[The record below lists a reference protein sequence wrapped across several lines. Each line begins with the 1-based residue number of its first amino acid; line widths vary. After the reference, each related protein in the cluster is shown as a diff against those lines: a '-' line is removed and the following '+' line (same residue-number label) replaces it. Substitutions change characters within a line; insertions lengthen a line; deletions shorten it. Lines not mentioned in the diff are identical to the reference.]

1 MFKLYFMTISLR
13 CQWAAVAFFALFM
26 ASCGAHQEP
35 KPTETE
41 ASAPASA
48 TALDKTRKIIRNADI
63 ELAVVSVEDEVNKV
77 QEFVNTLQG
86 HVHHYELKNTPTEYH
101 EIPTHTD
108 SLTIQ
113 QTYHPEAFLQ
123 IQIPSQAADTFIHHM
138 LHQQAIIENFR
149 FDEQDITESL
159 ADQQDQ
165 VTQSNDRYHENI
177 SKAKLQSLHYKSRYL
192 WFDMRMKG
200 PAFLQ
205 THVVA
210 LPLKSDGP
218 LWIRC
223 KMATQFGWQW
233 STKFIIA
240 LIYFWPLW
248 ISFAVITWLW
258 KGKKYQRLRL
268 IGKGLSQ
275 KAKLPSV

>member
-1 MFKLYFMTISLR
+1 MTISLR

-26 ASCGAHQEP
+26 ASCGAQQEP
-35 KPTETE
+35 KSTETE
-41 ASAPASA
+41 ASAPASVA
-48 TALDKTRKIIRNADI
+48 ALDKTRKIIRNADI

-77 QEFVNTLQG
+77 QQFVNALQG
-86 HVHHYELKNTPTEYH
+86 HVHHYELKNTTTDYH

-123 IQIPSQAADTFIHHM
+123 IQIPVHAADTFIHHM

-165 VTQSNDRYHENI
+165 VTPSNDSYNETL
-177 SKAKLQSLHYKSRYL
+177 SKARLQSLQYKSRYL

-200 PAFLQ
+200 QSFLQ

-210 LPLKSDGP
+210 LPQKADGP
-218 LWIRC
+218 LWVRC

-233 STKFIIA
+233 GSKVIIA
-240 LIYFWPLW
+240 LIYLWPLW
-248 ISFAVITWLW
+248 ISLVIIIWLW
-258 KGKKYQRLRL
+258 KGKKYQRLRF

-275 KAKLPSV
+275 KTKLPSA